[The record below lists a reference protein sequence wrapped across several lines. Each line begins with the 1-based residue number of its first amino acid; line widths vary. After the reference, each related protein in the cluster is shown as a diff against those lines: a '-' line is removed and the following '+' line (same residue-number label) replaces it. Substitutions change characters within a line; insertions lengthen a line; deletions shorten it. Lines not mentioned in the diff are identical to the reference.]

1 MYDVSGKKRK
11 DYMNKRKRAIVVTAI
26 LIAVSSCLSGCSDKA
41 STDGSSQNES
51 SDIVSSNAGSS
62 KETASDTGSEIS
74 SDDSGSEASR
84 GNESEAVSSE
94 LTEEEQNALY
104 KKQEELLKG
113 ILAEDIEFLK
123 TKTST
128 GNEIELPVFKD
139 GELKE
144 DKKIQAW
151 TSTRDGVIFTSQL
164 LDDFTQ
170 EKGYEV
176 LNKSVDDCLATF
188 LKQGY
193 TELTSSEI
201 STNGFALFRVVSGYS
216 TASKARFSKIF
227 VIGQFEDTVGSLIT
241 IFAEADPDVT
251 DSPTLKTFD
260 AACQTVGIVT
270 EETQK
275 KIDAIS

>member
-1 MYDVSGKKRK
+1 
-11 DYMNKRKRAIVVTAI
+11 MNKRKRAIVVTAI
-26 LIAVSSCLSGCSDKA
+26 MIAVSSCLSGCSDKA
-41 STDGSSQNES
+41 PADGSSQKES
-51 SDIVSSNAGSS
+51 SAIVSSDTGSS
-62 KETASDTGSEIS
+62 KETASDAESKVS
-74 SDDSGSEASR
+74 SGDAESGVSSGDS
-84 GNESEAVSSE
+84 SEAVSSE

-113 ILAEDIEFLK
+113 MLAEDIEFLK
-123 TKTST
+123 IKTST

-144 DKKIQAW
+144 DKKLQAW